1 MLVNTAVLRMP
12 RQQKKHPLPPALPLA
27 LVGVSHK
34 IFPQFPAPIALTV
47 GSHSLTATVVLN
59 GRCVI
64 VVMARECFDE
74 RSHL

>member
-34 IFPQFPAPIALTV
+34 IFAQNPATIAMTA
-47 GSHSLTATVVLN
+47 GSHSLTATVASN
-59 GRCVI
+59 GRCAI
-64 VVMARECFDE
+64 VVVVME
-74 RSHL
+74 

>member
-1 MLVNTAVLRMP
+1 MLLHSANMRMP

-34 IFPQFPAPIALTV
+34 IFVQFPAPTAMTV
-47 GSHSLTATVVLN
+47 GSHSRTAMVASN

-64 VVMARECFDE
+64 VVMARECSDD
-74 RSHL
+74 

>member
-1 MLVNTAVLRMP
+1 MCTN
-12 RQQKKHPLPPALPLA
+12 KKNHPLPPALPLA

-34 IFPQFPAPIALTV
+34 IFPQNPAPIAMTV
-47 GSHSLTATVVLN
+47 GSHNRTAMVASN

-64 VVMARECFDE
+64 VVGDMGNCDE